1 MLTHF
6 LISRG
11 SSICI
16 SPVTRLFT
24 QLPMFK
30 KIALLLASA
39 LILTG
44 CGGGSKGGDEVSFA
58 FVSNGV
64 DPFWT
69 IAESGVKAAAADLGV
84 HADVLMPA
92 AGAVEQKSMLE
103 DLMTRG
109 TTGIAVSPVD
119 SANQTDFLNQ
129 VAEQTILITQ
139 DSDAPESNRLVYIG
153 MDNYD
158 AGRECGKLVVEA
170 LPNGGSVMILVGRME
185 QDNARRR
192 RQGVID
198 EVLGRSHDPS
208 RFDSPGSPISG
219 NGYTILGTLT
229 DQFDRA
235 KAKANAE
242 DTLARNPD
250 IGAMVGLFAY
260 NPPLILEALE
270 QAGKLRDV
278 QVIGFDE
285 AEGTLQGIIDGNV
298 HGTVVQNPYMYG
310 YKSIEVLKA
319 IHEGRDTGAGPDNF
333 INITARKIKKNNV
346 VEFWAD
352 LNKKL
357 GKE

>member
-1 MLTHF
+1 MIKHITL
-6 LISRG
+6 LITS
-11 SSICI
+11 
-16 SPVTRLFT
+16 L
-24 QLPMFK
+24 
-30 KIALLLASA
+30 LLLA
-39 LILTG
+39 G
-44 CGGGSKGGDEVSFA
+44 CGGGGGSSSGGKATYA

-103 DLMTRG
+103 DLLTRG
-109 TTGIAVSPVD
+109 TTGIAVSPID
-119 SANQTDFLNQ
+119 AANQTDFLNQ
-129 VAEQTILITQ
+129 VAEHSILITQ
-139 DSDAPESNRLVYIG
+139 DSDAPDSNRQVYIG

-158 AGRECGKLVVEA
+158 AGRECGKLVKEA
-170 LPNGGSVMILVGRME
+170 LPDGGSVMILVGRME

-198 EVLGRSHDPS
+198 EVLGRSHDNT
-208 RFDSPGSPISG
+208 RFDPPGEVIRG
-219 NGYTILGTLT
+219 DKYTILGTLT

-270 QAGKLRDV
+270 QAGKLKEV
-278 QVIGFDE
+278 QIIAFDE
-285 AEGTLQGIIDGNV
+285 ADRTLQGIIDGDV

-319 IHEGRDTGAGPDNF
+319 IHEGRETGAGADGF
-333 INITARKIKKNNV
+333 INIPARQIRKDNV
-346 VEFWAD
+346 EEFWAD
-352 LNKKL
+352 LKKKL
-357 GKE
+357 GK

>member
-1 MLTHF
+1 MAPS
-6 LISRG
+6 IS
-11 SSICI
+11 II
-16 SPVTRLFT
+16 TPFFMIKNTV
-24 QLPMFK
+24 
-30 KIALLLASA
+30 LLLAA
-39 LILTG
+39 GFILAG
-44 CGGGSKGGDEVSFA
+44 CGGGSSSSDQVSYA
-58 FVSNGV
+58 FVTNGV

-69 IAESGVKAAAADLGV
+69 IATSGVKTASTELGV

-103 DLMTRG
+103 DLVTRG
-109 TTGIAVSPVD
+109 TTGIAVSPID

-129 VAEQTILITQ
+129 VAKQTILITQ
-139 DSDAPESNRLVYIG
+139 DSDAPDSDRRVYIG

-158 AGRECGKLVVEA
+158 AGRECGKLVKEA
-170 LPNGGSVMILVGRME
+170 LPDGGTVMILVGRME

-198 EVLGRSHDPS
+198 ELMNRSHDNT
-208 RFDSPGSPISG
+208 RFDAPGQVIKGDKYSV
-219 NGYTILGTLT
+219 LGTLT

-270 QAGKLRDV
+270 QAGRLKDV

-285 AEGTLQGIIDGNV
+285 AERTLQGIIDGDV

-310 YKSIEVLKA
+310 YKSVEVLHA
-319 IHEGRDTGAGPDNF
+319 LQEGRETEADEHGF
-333 INITARKIKKNNV
+333 INIPARQIRKDNV
-346 VEFWAD
+346 EAFWAD
-352 LNKKL
+352 LKVKL
-357 GKE
+357 GK

>member
-1 MLTHF
+1 MIKNT
-6 LISRG
+6 
-11 SSICI
+11 
-16 SPVTRLFT
+16 
-24 QLPMFK
+24 
-30 KIALLLASA
+30 ALLLASLLLLA
-39 LILTG
+39 G
-44 CGGGSKGGDEVSFA
+44 CGGGGSSSDQATYA

-69 IAESGVKAAAADLGV
+69 IAESGVQAAAEDLGV
-84 HADVLMPA
+84 QAAVLMPA
-92 AGAVEQKSMLE
+92 EGDVEQKSMLE
-103 DLMTRG
+103 DLLTRG
-109 TTGIAVSPVD
+109 TTGIAVSPID
-119 SANQTDFLNQ
+119 AANQTDFLNE
-129 VAEQTILITQ
+129 VAENTILITQ
-139 DSDAPESNRLVYIG
+139 DSDAPDSNRLLYIG

-158 AGRECGKLVVEA
+158 AGRECGKLVKEA
-170 LPNGGSVMILVGRME
+170 LPDGGSVMILIGRME

-208 RFDSPGSPISG
+208 RFDSPGQVITE

-270 QAGKLRDV
+270 QAGKLKEV

-285 AEGTLQGIIDGNV
+285 ADRTLQGIIDGDV
-298 HGTVVQNPYMYG
+298 HGTVVQNPYEYG
-310 YKSIEVLKA
+310 YRSIQVLKA
-319 IHEGRDTGAGPDNF
+319 IHEGQDTGAGDDGF
-333 INITARKIKKNNV
+333 INIPARQIRKDNV
-346 VEFWAD
+346 EQFWVD
-352 LNKKL
+352 LKKKL

>member
-1 MLTHF
+1 MIKNT
-6 LISRG
+6 
-11 SSICI
+11 
-16 SPVTRLFT
+16 V
-24 QLPMFK
+24 
-30 KIALLLASA
+30 LLLTTLL
-39 LILTG
+39 LIAG
-44 CGGGSKGGDEVSFA
+44 CGGGSSSSDKVSFA

-69 IAESGVKAAAADLGV
+69 IAESGVKAASADLGV

-109 TTGIAVSPVD
+109 TNGIAVSPVD

-129 VAEQTILITQ
+129 VAAQTILITQ
-139 DSDAPESNRLVYIG
+139 DSDAPESDRQVYIG

-158 AGRECGKLVVEA
+158 AGRECGKLVLEA
-170 LPNGGSVMILVGRME
+170 LPNGGSVMILIGRME

-208 RFDSPGSPISG
+208 RFDPPGSPITA

-250 IGAMVGLFAY
+250 VGAMVGLFAY

-270 QAGKLRDV
+270 QAGRLKDV

-285 AEGTLQGIIDGNV
+285 AERTLQGIIDGDV

-319 IHEGRDTGAGPDNF
+319 IHEGRDPGAGPGNF
-333 INITARKIKKNNV
+333 INIDARQIKKDNV
-346 VEFWAD
+346 EEFWAD
-352 LNKKL
+352 LKVKL
-357 GKE
+357 GK

>member
-1 MLTHF
+1 
-6 LISRG
+6 
-11 SSICI
+11 
-16 SPVTRLFT
+16 
-24 QLPMFK
+24 MFK
-30 KIALLLASA
+30 LNALLLASV
-39 LILTG
+39 LIFAG
-44 CGGGSKGGDEVSFA
+44 CGGGSSNSDKVRFA

-69 IAESGVKAAAADLGV
+69 IAESGVKAASADLGV

-103 DLMTRG
+103 DLMTRK

-139 DSDAPESNRLVYIG
+139 DSDAPDSNRLVYIG

-158 AGRECGKLVVEA
+158 AGRECGKLVREA
-170 LPNGGSVMILVGRME
+170 LPEGGSIMILVGRME

-198 EVLGRSHDPS
+198 EVLGRPHYPT
-208 RFDSPGSPISG
+208 RFDPPGSPIKG
-219 NGYTILGTLT
+219 EKYTILGTLT

-250 IGAMVGLFAY
+250 IAGMVGLFAY

-278 QVIGFDE
+278 KVIAFDE
-285 AEGTLQGIIDGNV
+285 AERTLQGIIDGDV

-319 IHEGRDTGAGPDNF
+319 LNEGRETGADENGF
-333 INITARKIKKNNV
+333 ININARQIRKDNV
-346 VEFWAD
+346 EEFWAD
-352 LNKKL
+352 LKKKL
-357 GKE
+357 GEE

>member
-1 MLTHF
+1 MKVSYNLC
-6 LISRG
+6 LISAL
-11 SSICI
+11 
-16 SPVTRLFT
+16 VAFT
-24 QLPMFK
+24 FG
-30 KIALLLASA
+30 LAS
-39 LILTG
+39 
-44 CGGGSKGGDEVSFA
+44 CGGGSSGGHKATYA

-103 DLMTRG
+103 DLLTRG
-109 TTGIAVSPVD
+109 TTGIAVSPID
-119 SANQTDFLNQ
+119 SANQTDFLNM
-129 VAEQTILITQ
+129 VAENTILITQ
-139 DSDAPESNRLVYIG
+139 DSDAPDSNRLVYIG

-158 AGRECGKLVVEA
+158 AGRACGALVKEA
-170 LPNGGSVMILVGRME
+170 LPEGGSVMILVGRME

-198 EVLGRSHDPS
+198 EVLGRSHDPT
-208 RFDSPGSPISG
+208 RFDAPGSPVVG
-219 NGYTILGTLT
+219 EDFTILGTLT

-250 IGAMVGLFAY
+250 ISAMVGLFAY

-270 QAGKLRDV
+270 QAGKLNEV
-278 QVIGFDE
+278 KVIAFDE
-285 AEGTLQGIIDGNV
+285 ADRTLQGIIDGTI

-319 IHEGRDTGAGPDNF
+319 IHEGRDHGAGDDGF
-333 INITARKIKKNNV
+333 INIDARQIRKDNV
-346 VEFWAD
+346 EEFWAD
-352 LNKKL
+352 LKKKL